1 MKLAGRRALVTGGG
15 RGIGRAIVQAF
26 SAEGARVLAVA
37 RTRAELDAVA
47 ALAPDS
53 VRVEQIDVTNRDDVD
68 RLPGLVDGAL
78 GGLDI
83 LVNNAGIWMERSLLE
98 YTREEWD
105 RTLATNL
112 TAVFDV
118 TRALLPALLAS
129 DSARIV
135 NIAAIDG
142 EVGFPRLTAQCA
154 AKAGLIGFTRAL
166 AKELYDRA
174 ITVNAICPGW
184 VDKRVAY
191 PDTPPRV
198 PGKAPALPW
207 DVARA
212 AVYLASQEGVCVM
225 GACLDVHGLGFLAS

>member
-15 RGIGRAIVQAF
+15 RGIGRAIVEAF
-26 SAEGARVLAVA
+26 SAEGARTLAVA
-37 RTRAELDAVA
+37 RTAAELERVACDAV
-47 ALAPDS
+47 
-53 VRVEQIDVTNRDDVD
+53 RVASIDVTNRADVD
-68 RLPGLVDGAL
+68 RLPALIEREL

-83 LVNNAGIWMERSLLE
+83 LVNNAGVWMERSLLE

-105 RTLATNL
+105 LTLATNL

-118 TRALLPALLAS
+118 TRAALPALLAS
-129 DSARIV
+129 GAGRII
-135 NIAAIDG
+135 NKAAIDG
-142 EVGFPRLTAQCA
+142 EFGYPRLSAQCA

-184 VDKRVAY
+184 VDKRTAY
-191 PDTPPRV
+191 ADTPERA
-198 PGKAPALPW
+198 PGKGPALPW

-225 GACLDVHGLGFLAS
+225 GACLDVHGVSFVAS